1 MIFASKMIFR
11 LMYFQIMV
19 QLLYSNQIQT
29 TVTVLD
35 VQIVCNLSIFLIFFL
50 VTFIFIIFSKVIE
63 LFLQIYQLR
72 RKMLIISNHQKEVV
86 WIDEAQCGLAQNQNH
101 LIWFSFFFWLRMWP
115 VHISS
120 NVNNDCCANISN
132 IPLQFRMVTLS
143 E

>member
-1 MIFASKMIFR
+1 MIFAFKMIFR

-86 WIDEAQCGLAQNQNH
+86 WIDEA
-101 LIWFSFFFWLRMWP
+101 
-115 VHISS
+115 
-120 NVNNDCCANISN
+120 
-132 IPLQFRMVTLS
+132 
-143 E
+143 

>member
-86 WIDEAQCGLAQNQNH
+86 WIDEA
-101 LIWFSFFFWLRMWP
+101 
-115 VHISS
+115 
-120 NVNNDCCANISN
+120 
-132 IPLQFRMVTLS
+132 
-143 E
+143 